1 MPDYR
6 LYCRDET
13 GRFTKAHEF
22 SASGDREA
30 LDLARDMNLAVKC
43 ELWNRDRMVA
53 TLAQRADLK
62 KSGSL
67 SLGRV
72 ASCHWPSDA
81 ASV

>member
-6 LYCRDET
+6 LYCLDET

-22 SASGDREA
+22 AASGDREA

-53 TLAQRADLK
+53 TLEPHL
-62 KSGSL
+62 
-67 SLGRV
+67 
-72 ASCHWPSDA
+72 AS
-81 ASV
+81 